1 MGAMEYNRTKYI
13 MKKVIAIFLSVLGF
27 AFASI
32 AQNGAIGVRLGG
44 GNALYNAEISGQIP
58 VGNNRIELD
67 LGFSGNEYINLAGI
81 YQWTGP
87 IAGNFGWY
95 VGPGVNLGFCI
106 HHGFGIAAIL
116 QGGFEYDFSSIPLQ
130 LTLDARPSWDF
141 IRREG
146 CVYKGF
152 GWGVALGV
160 RYRL

>member
-1 MGAMEYNRTKYI
+1 MVNNCTKHK
-13 MKKVIAIFLSVLGF
+13 MKKVLLVFITMLGF
-27 AFASI
+27 VFAAN
-32 AQNGAIGVRLGG
+32 AQNNAIGLRFGG
-44 GNALYNAEISGQIP
+44 GSAMYGAEISYQLLA
-58 VGNNRIELD
+58 GNNRVELD

-87 IAGNFGWY
+87 IAGGFGWY

-116 QGGFEYDFSSIPLQ
+116 QGGIEYDFSSIPLQ

-141 IRREG
+141 IRRGG
-146 CVYKGF
+146 CVYNGF